1 VREIKFLKSL
11 QHKNIVLLKDVVT
24 SKGCDHL
31 ELPIKTDSVKEDD
44 TSASKQSDVGQIGE
58 QKKLRNEYQDR
69 ENSFKDVMKICG
81 NLYLVFEFVDHD
93 IGGLID
99 AKYKFP
105 VRAIKSI
112 MKQLFEVLDFLNDKK
127 IIHRDIKSSNI
138 LISSRHQVKLAD
150 FGLARSTL
158 SSDGR
163 ESRVDMTN
171 NVITMWYKPPEL
183 LLGAVRYGSAVDMW
197 SAGCVLAELELGRP
211 LFPGKAE
218 LEQLDLICRALG
230 TPGEDVWPGVSGM
243 ANFSD
248 LLKNLPKYAASLKIS
263 YGSKLSEPAL
273 NLLERILV
281 VDPARRSS
289 AKIALTN
296 KYFLTS
302 PLPPID
308 PADLEPLNVTS
319 GVSYHEYKTKQ
330 VRKQREQEE
339 AKKLSDAADA
349 AALQLLPPPPQPP
362 IPSSQLTTSSHNAP
376 NPFTMTAPQHP
387 AAPYL
392 PRPPVQMVATN
403 PYPQTGPY
411 ASTGGYGQQPAV
423 MGYPRGAV
431 LSSSGIQYGR
441 GGPAHSVSVLL
452 LSMVALWFTFWV
464 FHHLSGAHAPHAA
477 ATISWQLLPRRWRRI
492 Q

>member
-1 VREIKFLKSL
+1 
-11 QHKNIVLLKDVVT
+11 
-24 SKGCDHL
+24 
-31 ELPIKTDSVKEDD
+31 
-44 TSASKQSDVGQIGE
+44 
-58 QKKLRNEYQDR
+58 
-69 ENSFKDVMKICG
+69 
-81 NLYLVFEFVDHD
+81 
-93 IGGLID
+93 
-99 AKYKFP
+99 
-105 VRAIKSI
+105 
-112 MKQLFEVLDFLNDKK
+112 
-127 IIHRDIKSSNI
+127 
-138 LISSRHQVKLAD
+138 
-150 FGLARSTL
+150 
-158 SSDGR
+158 
-163 ESRVDMTN
+163 
-171 NVITMWYKPPEL
+171 MWYKPPEL

-211 LFPGKAE
+211 LFPGKVE

-230 TPGEDVWPGVSGM
+230 TPGEDMWPGVSAM

-339 AKKLSDAADA
+339 AKKLSDAADT

-362 IPSSQLTTSSHNAP
+362 VLAVASLGAP
-376 NPFTMTAPQHP
+376 NPFTMTAPQP
-387 AAPYL
+387 APFL
-392 PRPPVQMVATN
+392 PRPPMQQQQQMAHLN
-403 PYPQTGPY
+403 PFPQTY
-411 ASTGGYGQQPAV
+411 APAGGYGQPSA
-423 MGYPRGAV
+423 MGYPVGAAM
-431 LSSSGIQYGR
+431 SSSGMQYGR
-441 GGPAHSVSVLL
+441 NAGRGPPPHSVSNLLIRSAGCGLIVLC
-452 LSMVALWFTFWV
+452 
-464 FHHLSGAHAPHAA
+464 LSGAHASFATAA
-477 ATISWQLLPRRWRRI
+477 ASAIS
-492 Q
+492 